1 MQMPIRTLIPVLL
14 LAVLS
19 GPATAAPAY
28 LHAKGVFKIDDA
40 GKVTRVVADG
50 DLPMIMAV
58 DNDGDVWVSSVGGKL
73 TAYKARKRTV
83 QLPSKSDT
91 GRAPVAMIAAADGGV
106 WALGREH
113 LFRVTAA
120 GKLQKHALFVPRLLG
135 PASILESGKEVW
147 VASENGLHRFT
158 GGTWEA
164 PRPGAHEHLVRDS
177 SGVMWSSMRSKD
189 KPDVLVGYDGTKWFE
204 VPIDGD
210 GVSGLAAGK
219 DGRVYAVVWRKAG
232 KSRVDVM
239 VAPGGAAKWTK
250 KLGEIEDVRWIVVD
264 ADERIWLDHAHALV
278 VLAKDGKR
286 IARLEPGAIAGVVGN
301 PTEVVVAGAGPR
313 ALPSAATVA
322 TGTVTGRIMKSE
334 KEPLANAKLQVCVG
348 DCTGSAPKF
357 EIATDASGKFTA
369 SNVAAVEYS
378 SIRTNTTVH
387 SIGNFFAKKQLAC
400 CLAIVAGKTLD
411 LGTIRAPANP

>member
-1 MQMPIRTLIPVLL
+1 MPTRTLIPLL
-14 LAVLS
+14 LALLT
-19 GPATAAPAY
+19 GTAAAAPAFVR
-28 LHAKGVFKIDDA
+28 AKGVFKIDDA
-40 GKVTRVVADG
+40 GKVTRVVADA
-50 DLPMIMAV
+50 DLPMIMTV

-73 TAYKARKRTV
+73 TAYKAKKRTV
-83 QLPSKSDT
+83 QLPSKSEY

-135 PASILESGKEVW
+135 PASIIEGVKDVW
-147 VASENGLHRFT
+147 VASENGLHRFV
-158 GGTWEA
+158 GGKWEA
-164 PRPGAHEHLVRDS
+164 PRAGLHEHLVRDS
-177 SGVMWSSMRSKD
+177 SGVMWSSMSSKD
-189 KPDVLVGYDGTKWFE
+189 KPDVLVGYDGVKWFE

-219 DGRVYAVVWRKAG
+219 DGRVYAVVWGKAS

-250 KLGEIEDVRWIVVD
+250 KHGGLEGVRSIAVD
-264 ADERIWLDHAHALV
+264 AGERIWIEHEHALV
-278 VLAKDGKR
+278 VLAKDGRR
-286 IARLEPGAIAGVVGN
+286 IARLEPGGIAGVVGN
-301 PTEVVVAGAGPR
+301 PTELVVAGAGPST
-313 ALPSAATVA
+313 LPSAAAVV
-322 TGTVTGRIMKSE
+322 TGSVTGRIMKSE
-334 KEPLANAKLQVCVG
+334 KEPLANATLQVCVG

-357 EIATDASGKFTA
+357 EITTDAEGKFTA

-378 SIRTNTTVH
+378 SIRSKTTIH
-387 SIGNFFAKKQLAC
+387 SIGNFVAKKQLEC
-400 CLAIVAGKTLD
+400 CLAVVAGKTLD